1 MGKTSRLVRAALR
14 REFVTSFVGT
24 FLLYLGVPATL
35 VSLIGG
41 YFSIRVTSGIA
52 VVAFVIT
59 ALTHKNKLKP
69 RWHLSLSDRKILRCP
84 CDYNLTAR
92 VAELACYEFGRDT
105 IPLVN
110 YEPLRAKNR
119 NILVCLIGLN
129 GEFLGY
135 FDVIPVK
142 KSFAELFLQG
152 KVSEKDLTHEQV
164 CSDRQMRRSKYVY
177 LAGMAACDAEST
189 QGHSNGAI
197 LIWGL
202 LKYLEHFYGKSE
214 PYIFASAVN
223 PDGEHLLKRF
233 EVPLISEGRRRTD
246 HHGVYGV
253 YLSRERIAKALA
265 DVPDYTLLCSLD
277 WERKRKA
284 IDEHTPVPRRPVLPA
299 RSRSTLSA

>member
-1 MGKTSRLVRAALR
+1 MGKTGRLVRAALR
-14 REFVTSFVGT
+14 KEFVISFVTT

-41 YFSIRVTSGIA
+41 YFSLRVTSGLA
-52 VVAFVIT
+52 VVAFLIA

-69 RWHLSLSDRKILRCP
+69 RWHLGLSDKKILRCP
-84 CDYNLTAR
+84 CDYDLTAR
-92 VAELACYEFGRDT
+92 VAELARYEFGRDT
-105 IPLVN
+105 IPLAK

-119 NILVCLIGLN
+119 NILVCLTGLN

-142 KSFAELFLQG
+142 RGFAELFLQG

-177 LAGMAACDAEST
+177 LAGMAACDSGST
-189 QGHSNGAI
+189 QGHLNGAI

-214 PYIFASAVN
+214 PQVFASAVS
-223 PDGEHLLKRF
+223 PDGEHLAYAGQDGNGASRTTIVQIDGLLSTTPTSTPRPSLTPR
-233 EVPLISEGRRRTD
+233 PLTPND
-246 HHGVYGV
+246 N
-253 YLSRERIAKALA
+253 LSSI
-265 DVPDYTLLCSLD
+265 
-277 WERKRKA
+277 
-284 IDEHTPVPRRPVLPA
+284 
-299 RSRSTLSA
+299 

>member
-1 MGKTSRLVRAALR
+1 MGKTGRLVRAGLR
-14 REFVTSFVGT
+14 KEFVISFVGT

-35 VSLIGG
+35 ASLIGG
-41 YFSIRVTSGIA
+41 SFSIRVTSALA
-52 VVAFVIT
+52 VVALLIT

-69 RWHLSLSDRKILRCP
+69 PWRVGLSDKKILRCP

-92 VAELACYEFGRDT
+92 VADLARYEFGRDT
-105 IPLVN
+105 IPLVK
-110 YEPLRAKNR
+110 YEPLRAKNP
-119 NILVCLIGLN
+119 NILVCLTGLD

-135 FDVIPVK
+135 FDVIPIK

-152 KVSEKDLTHEQV
+152 KVSEKDLTHEQI

-177 LAGMAACDAEST
+177 LAGMAACDSGST
-189 QGHSNGAI
+189 QGQVNGAI

-233 EVPLISEGRRRTD
+233 EVPLISEGRSRTD
-246 HHGVYGV
+246 RHGMYGV
-253 YLSRERIAKALA
+253 CLSRELIAESLA
-265 DVPDYTLLCSLD
+265 EVPDYTLLCSLD
-277 WERKRKA
+277 WARKRKA
-284 IDEHTPVPRRPVLPA
+284 INEHTPVPRRPVLPQKRRA
-299 RSRSTLSA
+299 TLSV